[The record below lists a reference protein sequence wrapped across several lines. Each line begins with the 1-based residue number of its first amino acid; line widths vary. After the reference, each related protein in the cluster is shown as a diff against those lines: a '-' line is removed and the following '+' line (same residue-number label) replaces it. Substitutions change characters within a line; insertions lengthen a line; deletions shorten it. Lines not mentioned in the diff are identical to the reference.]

1 MNENLAA
8 TSYEDR
14 LGDALEVLLEQGAD
28 GLDALAEGLNR
39 LGVAP
44 PAGGAWSAASLEA
57 EFARLG
63 E

>member
-1 MNENLAA
+1 MNTAA
-8 TSYEDR
+8 ASNEDR

-28 GLDALAEGLNR
+28 GLDSLAEGLNR

-44 PAGGAWSAASLEA
+44 RAGAAWTAASLDA

>member
-1 MNENLAA
+1 MDENRAA
-8 TSYEDR
+8 ANYEDR

-28 GLDALAEGLNR
+28 SLASLAEGLDR

-44 PAGGAWSAASLEA
+44 PAGGKWTAAGLEA